1 MDLADLK
8 KWSVKVR
15 QLSLQASEQ
24 IMAIYQSDYDI
35 EQKADNTPVTTADKA
50 AHEVIVQGLLRLT
63 PQFPVLSEE
72 SVEIPFAERT
82 TWETYWLVDPLDG
95 TQEFIDRNGHFTVNI
110 ALIHQHKAVLGV
122 VTVPI
127 SRLSY
132 FAVVGEGAY
141 KQIGGQQS
149 EKICVRTLDGHPVM
163 VAGSRSHRGKLLQQY
178 LSNLGECE
186 VFYVGSALKSCLV
199 AEGKV
204 DIYPRLGP
212 TSEWDTAAA
221 QCIVEEAGGAITDI
235 DLQPLRYNTKA
246 SLLNPYFFV
255 FGGGDH
261 DWRQYLPEGLFY
273 EGSHDDSTIGC

>member
-1 MDLADLK
+1 MELADLQR
-8 KWSVKVR
+8 WSVAVR
-15 QLSLQASEQ
+15 QLSVQASQQ
-24 IMAIYQSDYDI
+24 IMVAYQSDYVI
-35 EQKADNTPVTTADKA
+35 EQKADNTPVTTADKV
-50 AHEVIVQGLLRLT
+50 AHEVIVEGLLRLT
-63 PQFPVLSEE
+63 PQFPILSEE
-72 SVEIPFAERT
+72 SAQVPFDERSS
-82 TWETYWLVDPLDG
+82 WETYWLVDPLDG
-95 TQEFIDRNGHFTVNI
+95 TREFIDRSGHFTVNI

-122 VTVPI
+122 VTVPT
-127 SRLSY
+127 SQLAY
-132 FAVVGEGAY
+132 FAVAGQGAY
-141 KQIGGQQS
+141 KQLPNQTA

-178 LSNLGECE
+178 LSNLGEYE
-186 VFYVGSALKSCLV
+186 AFYVGSALKSCLV

-261 DWRQYLPEGLFY
+261 DWRQYLPEDLFY
-273 EGSHDDSTIGC
+273 EGSPDDSAIGC